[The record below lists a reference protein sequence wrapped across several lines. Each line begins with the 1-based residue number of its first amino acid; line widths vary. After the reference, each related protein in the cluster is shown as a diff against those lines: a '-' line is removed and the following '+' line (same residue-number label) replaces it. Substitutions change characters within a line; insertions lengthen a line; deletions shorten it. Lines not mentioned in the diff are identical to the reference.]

1 MERQVGLA
9 TPHQISV
16 QYAKPRLVDM
26 NLRKP
31 LGKEVISAFDKTA
44 GRKELRLT
52 KVDLKIGIIICV
64 YNIKILWE
72 DSANYVY
79 IMIMTLHCKH
89 YNICVYIFSITT

>member
-31 LGKEVISAFDKTA
+31 LG
-44 GRKELRLT
+44 
-52 KVDLKIGIIICV
+52 
-64 YNIKILWE
+64 
-72 DSANYVY
+72 
-79 IMIMTLHCKH
+79 
-89 YNICVYIFSITT
+89 